1 MRLPVALQVGRVRLL
16 RAGKQRTHISAA
28 CCATWRRGRR
38 TPSNCGLPC
47 ATTVRLS
54 PDKPRFGRF
63 NYAGKSEY
71 WALVWGTAL
80 MGLAGVT
87 IWAKVW
93 VGNLPARWWI
103 DVAPLLRGDPG
114 HACHPGLALLPGL
127 LRSRCIPHEL
137 GLVGRQDAGGPLR
150 PRAQPGQGI
159 AARKR
164 IRARG
169 RLVPPLFDFVIAPM
183 NPGRTRLTQDNPGH
197 RLPAATRAPRC
208 FPSTRCV
215 RPSRLPPAAG
225 RR

>member
-1 MRLPVALQVGRVRLL
+1 MRLPVALQVCRVRLL

-80 MGLAGVT
+80 MGLASVT

-103 DVAPLLRGDPG
+103 DVASLLRAILATLAILVWHFYQVFFDPDVYPMNWVWWDDKMPVD
-114 HACHPGLALLPGL
+114 HYDHEHSLDKESLPGKE
-127 LRSRCIPHEL
+127 S
-137 GLVGRQDAGGPLR
+137 A
-150 PRAQPGQGI
+150 PGEDWYRHFSI
-159 AARKR
+159 
-164 IRARG
+164 
-169 RLVPPLFDFVIAPM
+169 
-183 NPGRTRLTQDNPGH
+183 
-197 RLPAATRAPRC
+197 
-208 FPSTRCV
+208 S
-215 RPSRLPPAAG
+215 
-225 RR
+225 